1 MKVEEQGIG
10 PAKTGGKQRYQAV
23 PRTLIFVTSRNPES
37 NEEEV
42 LLLKGA
48 PTKRL
53 WANHFNGLGG
63 HVERD
68 EDIQTAA
75 EREWA
80 EETGLPLPTLEPLT
94 LRGVVNIETGAES
107 GVLVFVFRGRTDQ
120 RLPRPS
126 PEGTPEWIP
135 LDRLAD
141 YPLVDDLPHL
151 LPRTLSDTPIF
162 FAHYAPDADGV
173 MQYSFR

>member
-1 MKVEEQGIG
+1 MNAKDQGVG
-10 PAKTGGKQRYQAV
+10 PAKSGGKQRYQAI

-37 NEEEV
+37 DGEEV

-80 EETGLPLPTLEPLT
+80 EETGLPVSDLT
-94 LRGVVNIETGAES
+94 LRGVVNIETGGEA

-120 RLPRPS
+120 RTPQSS

-135 LDRLAD
+135 LDCLTD
-141 YPLVDDLPHL
+141 FPLVDDLFFL
-151 LPRTLSDTPIF
+151 IPRALSEAPIF

-173 MQYSFR
+173 MQYTFR

>member
-1 MKVEEQGIG
+1 MNVKDQGVG
-10 PAKTGGKQRYQAV
+10 PTKSGGKQRYQAI
-23 PRTLIFVTSRNPES
+23 PRTLIFVTSRNPEDGG
-37 NEEEV
+37 EEV

-80 EETGLPLPTLEPLT
+80 EETGLSVTDLA
-94 LRGVVNIETGAES
+94 LRGVVNIEISPES

-120 RLPRPS
+120 RTPRPS

-135 LDRLAD
+135 LDRLTD
-141 YPLVDDLPHL
+141 YPLVDDLPL
-151 LPRTLSDTPIF
+151 LIPRTLADSPTF

>member
-1 MKVEEQGIG
+1 MNVADQGAG
-10 PAKTGGKQRYQAV
+10 RDRHHVV
-23 PRTLIFVTSRNPES
+23 PRTLIFLTSMNPATGAR
-37 NEEEV
+37 EV
-42 LLLKGA
+42 LLLEGA

-53 WANHFNGLGG
+53 WAGRYNGLGG

-80 EETGLPLPTLEPLT
+80 EETGLPVSDLT
-94 LRGVVNIETGAES
+94 LRGVVNIEISAES

-120 RLPRPS
+120 RTPQSS

-135 LDRLAD
+135 LAHLAD
-141 YPLVDDLPHL
+141 YPLVDDLPL
-151 LPRTLSDTPIF
+151 LIPRTLADSPTF

-173 MQYSFR
+173 MQYMFR